1 MQQVFVTGGTGYMG
15 RRLIPALIA
24 RGHAVTALVRRG
36 SESRVPSDARVTTG
50 NVLQRDTF
58 VDAIPRDAVVVH
70 LVGTPHPSPSKAA
83 QFEAIDFVS
92 ARECHAAAVQAHAK
106 HFVYVSVA
114 HPAPIMHAYVDVRVR
129 VETILRA
136 SALPHTIIRP
146 WYVLGPGHRWAYV
159 LAPIYWIAELMPS
172 KRETARRLGLVTL
185 GQMIATL
192 ADAIDTA
199 GTESRMLG
207 VPEIRKAAL
216 RS

>member
-185 GQMIATL
+185 DQMIGTL
-192 ADAIDTA
+192 VHAVDTA
-199 GTESRMLG
+199 DNESRMLG